1 MDRDADFTGFVAARW
16 TRLVRAAVLLG
27 CSPGE
32 AEDLTQT
39 ALARCYVSWSRVS
52 RADSRDAYV
61 YRVLVNC
68 WVKSRRRRWWGEEP
82 SDDLP
87 PERARDTAEHT
98 VLRLDL
104 LNELRR
110 LSENDRAVLVLR
122 YVADMTVPEVADV
135 LQIPV
140 GTVKSRISRALTTLR
155 LTHLH
160 EETP

>member
-27 CSPGE
+27 CSQGE

-39 ALARCYVSWSRVS
+39 ALARCYVSWARVS
-52 RADSRDAYV
+52 RADNRDAYV

-87 PERARDTAEHT
+87 PEQVRDTAEHT
-98 VLRLDL
+98 VLRLDV

-110 LSENDRAVLVLR
+110 LGENDRAVLVLR
-122 YVADMTVPEVADV
+122 YVADMTVLEVSDV

-140 GTVKSRISRALTTLR
+140 GTVKSRISRALTALR

-160 EETP
+160 EETL